1 MITFRK
7 SVLSSYVYKL
17 NVIQH
22 AYVNQQVVLQF
33 IYSTYNSYMVK
44 TKITYEYSVKIIKRI

>member
-22 AYVNQQVVLQF
+22 AYVYQQVVLQF

>member
-22 AYVNQQVVLQF
+22 AYVNQQIVVQF
-33 IYSTYNSYMVK
+33 INPTYNSYMVK
-44 TKITYEYSVKIIKRI
+44 IKIS

>member
-33 IYSTYNSYMVK
+33 IYSNYNSYMVK
-44 TKITYEYSVKIIKRI
+44 IKITYEYSVKIIKRI